1 MIIKGEGEEVK
12 GDEQEEEEDAVYF
25 KFLQFMVS
33 FYIKK
38 NIICEMISDYLI

>member
-12 GDEQEEEEDAVYF
+12 GDEQEEEEDAVYL

-33 FYIKK
+33 FYKK